1 MPGGPGMKVVVTI
14 AGSDSGGGA
23 GIQADLRAISANG
36 GYGASVLT
44 AVTAQSTAAVTM
56 VEEMSPALIEAQCDA
71 VFGDLPVDAVKTGM
85 LASEAVVSTVA
96 AALRRYAPP
105 FYVMDPVMVSKSGYK
120 LLEERAIGALRRDLF
135 PLATVVTPNVHEAET
150 MVGREVRTLQDAE
163 SAGRRLL
170 EDGPQA
176 VLIKGGHLLAERATD
191 ILVTDGGSEALR
203 GEWIETKNTHG
214 TGCTYSAAIAT
225 QLARGRP
232 LADAVRVA
240 KEYVTEA
247 IRSGIS
253 IGSGSGPTDHF
264 FYLRRDDAATWAQ
277 RLSLVESRD
286 E

>member
-1 MPGGPGMKVVVTI
+1 MKVVVTI

-120 LLEERAIGALRRDLF
+120 LLEERAIGALRRELF

-191 ILVTDGGSEALR
+191 ILVTDDGSEALR

-232 LADAVRVA
+232 LLDAVRAA

-253 IGSGSGPTDHF
+253 MGSGSGPTDHF
-264 FYLRRDDAATWAQ
+264 FYLRRDDAASWAQ
-277 RLSLVESRD
+277 RLNLVESRD